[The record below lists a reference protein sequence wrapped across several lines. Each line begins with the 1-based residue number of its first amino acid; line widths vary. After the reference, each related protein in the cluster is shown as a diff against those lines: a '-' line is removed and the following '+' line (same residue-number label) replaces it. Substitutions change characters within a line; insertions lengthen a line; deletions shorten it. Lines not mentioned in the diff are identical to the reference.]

1 MSRVEFKKKK
11 VEIEAVRA
19 LAVVVV
25 IFGHLKLLGFNAGYL
40 GVDIFFV
47 ISGYLITG
55 VLVNNRNIDLKAF
68 YARRI
73 KRILPLATLVLVVT
87 LAVVRMLLSSSS
99 LGSIYDDI
107 GWSGLFLMNVALLER
122 SSDYFQLSAES
133 SFFQHYW
140 SLAVEEQFYL
150 FYPLLLLILY
160 KFRSKYLVVAS
171 MFLVTLVSLVYWLIQ
186 SSNNPATAYYG
197 TFGRVWELGAGALV
211 MLLLGSKS
219 NIQDEMKIKFRRIL
233 LVLFPVLLLAVRVVE
248 PQKSYSTIIVVFITA
263 VYLAFS
269 SQGSFKCNMLYKV
282 LGFLGGI
289 SFGLYLWH
297 WPVYLLSVNTAGGE
311 LTTGMKAIVIVV
323 TLILAVISKILLE
336 DKIHKLELKRHIK
349 LIYAIGILCILA
361 TTLLSQLPYFGSSTS
376 RDSLATNNLGSGKDE
391 GKSTLLPEDKTEEPQ
406 NSTKTEGG
414 DSGQVESGKKSP
426 IASDDYFP
434 PLTSREQLS
443 TYILNSSKAS
453 YGVKSLKQNL
463 GSIREDIG
471 YHSVA
476 GCAGENTS
484 CTEKKKNS
492 KEIFILGDSH
502 ANMWFPAFS
511 RVQAAGKYRVTSFAM
526 PGCPPVDLKGSNIVE
541 SIGKKKLKECGV
553 LLEKYLD
560 TIKKEKPEILI
571 LTGSIN
577 NGDGTWVDRYPA
589 IIKRLKPMVGKI
601 IFLGDFEYG
610 NEFVIEC
617 YNKNYTNPSVCGHK
631 PEDRKAIYTSRILAE
646 EKIIK
651 SVGVQYYNPSRL
663 QCSDVYCPAIINGIV
678 VYRDPYHITRTY
690 ARWIGNIL
698 IKDLNLN

>member
-1 MSRVEFKKKK
+1 VEFKKKK
-11 VEIEAVRA
+11 VEIEALRA

-25 IFGHLKLLGFNAGYL
+25 ILGHLKLLGFNAGYL

-55 VLVNNRNIDLKAF
+55 VLINNKKIDLKAF

-73 KRILPLATLVLVVT
+73 KRILPLATLVLLVT
-87 LAVVRMLLSSSS
+87 LAAVRMLLSDRS

-107 GWSGLFLMNVALLER
+107 GWSGLFLMNIALLER

-150 FYPLLLLILY
+150 FYPLLLLVLY
-160 KFRSKYLVVAS
+160 KFKSKYLVIAS
-171 MFLVTLVSLVYWLIQ
+171 MLSVTLISLVYWLIQ
-186 SSNNPATAYYG
+186 SSNNPATAYYS
-197 TFGRVWELGAGALV
+197 TIGRVWELGAGALV
-211 MLLLGSKS
+211 MLILGSKG
-219 NIQDEMKIKFRRIL
+219 NIQDEMKLKFRRIL
-233 LVLFPVLLLAVRVVE
+233 LILFPVLLLAVRLVE
-248 PQKSYSTIIVVFITA
+248 PQKSYSTIMVVFITA
-263 VYLAFS
+263 LYLAFS
-269 SQGSFKCNMLYKV
+269 SQGTFKSNMPYKI

-297 WPVYLLSVNTAGGE
+297 WPVYLISVNAAGGE
-311 LTTGMKAIVIVV
+311 LKIGIKAVVIIV

-336 DKIHKLELKRHIK
+336 DKIHKLELKRHTK
-349 LIYAIGILCILA
+349 LIYTIGIFCILS
-361 TTLLSQLPYFGSSTS
+361 TTLISQLPNFSSTS
-376 RDSLATNNLGSGKDE
+376 REILSTNNLGNVKDE
-391 GKSTLLPEDKTEEPQ
+391 GSSTLLPEDKNEQPINSTTTEE
-406 NSTKTEGG
+406 G
-414 DSGQVESGKKSP
+414 DSGQVEGGKKSP

-434 PLTSREQLS
+434 PLASMGQLS
-443 TYILNSSKAS
+443 TFIINSSKAS
-453 YGVKSLKQNL
+453 YRVKSLRQNL

-484 CTEKKKNS
+484 CTEKKKNG

-553 LLEKYLD
+553 LLEKYLA

-577 NGDGTWVDRYPA
+577 NGDGVWVDRYPA

-631 PEDRKAIYTSRILAE
+631 PEDRKAMYTSRILAE

-651 SVGVQYYNPSRL
+651 SVGVQYYNPSKL
-663 QCSDVYCPAIINGIV
+663 QCSEVYCPAIINGIV

-698 IKDLNLN
+698 IKELNLN

>member
-1 MSRVEFKKKK
+1 VEFKKKK
-11 VEIEAVRA
+11 VEIEALRA

-25 IFGHLKLLGFNAGYL
+25 ILGHLKLLGFNAGYL

-55 VLVNNRNIDLKAF
+55 VLINNKKIDLKAF
-68 YARRI
+68 YARRV

-87 LAVVRMLLSSSS
+87 LAAVRMLLSDRS

-150 FYPLLLLILY
+150 FYPLLLLVLY
-160 KFRSKYLVVAS
+160 KFKSKYLVIAS
-171 MFLVTLVSLVYWLIQ
+171 MLSVTLISLVYWLIQ
-186 SSNNPATAYYG
+186 SSNNPASAYYS
-197 TFGRVWELGAGALV
+197 TIGRVWELGAGALV

-219 NIQDEMKIKFRRIL
+219 NIQDEMKLIFRRIL
-233 LVLFPVLLLAVRVVE
+233 LILFPVLLLAVRLVE
-248 PQKSYSTIIVVFITA
+248 PQKSYSTIMVVFITA
-263 VYLAFS
+263 LYLAFS
-269 SQGSFKCNMLYKV
+269 SQGSFKSNMPYKI

-297 WPVYLLSVNTAGGE
+297 WPVYLISVNATGGE
-311 LTTGMKAIVIVV
+311 LTIGMKAVVIIV

-336 DKIHKLELKRHIK
+336 DKIHKLELRRHIK
-349 LIYAIGILCILA
+349 LIYAIGILCIFS
-361 TTLLSQLPYFGSSTS
+361 TTLLSQLPNFSSTS
-376 RDSLATNNLGSGKDE
+376 REILPTNNSGIEKE
-391 GKSTLLPEDKTEEPQ
+391 EVTSTLLPEDKTEQPP
-406 NSTKTEGG
+406 NSTTTEEG
-414 DSGQVESGKKSP
+414 DSEQVEGFKKSP
-426 IASDDYFP
+426 IASDDYFT
-434 PLTSREQLS
+434 PLTSMGQLS
-443 TYILNSSKAS
+443 SFIINSSKAS
-453 YGVKSLKQNL
+453 YRVKSLKQNL

-484 CTEKKKNS
+484 CTEKMKNG

-526 PGCPPVDLKGSNIVE
+526 PGCPPVDLRGSKIVE

-553 LLEKYLD
+553 LLEKYLA

-577 NGDGTWVDRYPA
+577 NGDGAWVDRYPA

-617 YNKNYTNPSVCGHK
+617 YNKNYTNPGVCGHK
-631 PEDRKAIYTSRILAE
+631 PEDRKAMYTSRILAE

-651 SVGVQYYNPSRL
+651 SVGVQYYNPSKL
-663 QCSDVYCPAIINGIV
+663 QCSEAYCPAIINGIV

-698 IKDLNLN
+698 IKELNLN

>member
-1 MSRVEFKKKK
+1 MEFKKKK
-11 VEIEAVRA
+11 VEIEALRA

-25 IFGHLKLLGFNAGYL
+25 ILGHLKLLGFNAGYL

-55 VLVNNRNIDLKAF
+55 VLINNKKIDLKAF

-73 KRILPLATLVLVVT
+73 KRILPLATLVLLVT
-87 LAVVRMLLSSSS
+87 LAAVRMLLSDRS

-107 GWSGLFLMNVALLER
+107 GWSGLFLMNIALLER

-150 FYPLLLLILY
+150 FYPLLLLVLY
-160 KFRSKYLVVAS
+160 KFKSKYLVIAS
-171 MFLVTLVSLVYWLIQ
+171 MLSVTLISLVYWLIQ
-186 SSNNPATAYYG
+186 SSNNPATAYYS
-197 TFGRVWELGAGALV
+197 TIGRVWELGAGALV
-211 MLLLGSKS
+211 MLILGSKG
-219 NIQDEMKIKFRRIL
+219 NIQDEMKLKFRRIL
-233 LVLFPVLLLAVRVVE
+233 LILFPVLLLAVRLVE
-248 PQKSYSTIIVVFITA
+248 PQKSYSTIMVVFITA
-263 VYLAFS
+263 LYLAFS
-269 SQGSFKCNMLYKV
+269 SQGTFKSNMPYKI

-297 WPVYLLSVNTAGGE
+297 WPVYLISVNAAGGE
-311 LTTGMKAIVIVV
+311 LKIGIKAVVIIV

-336 DKIHKLELKRHIK
+336 DKIHKLELKRHTK
-349 LIYAIGILCILA
+349 LIYTIGIFCILS
-361 TTLLSQLPYFGSSTS
+361 TTLISQLPNFSSTS
-376 RDSLATNNLGSGKDE
+376 REILSTNNLGNVKDE
-391 GKSTLLPEDKTEEPQ
+391 GSSTLLPEDKNEQPINSTTTEE
-406 NSTKTEGG
+406 G
-414 DSGQVESGKKSP
+414 DSGQVEGGKKSP

-434 PLTSREQLS
+434 PLASMGQLS
-443 TYILNSSKAS
+443 TFIINSSKAS
-453 YGVKSLKQNL
+453 YRVNSLRQNL

-484 CTEKKKNS
+484 CTEKKKNG

-553 LLEKYLD
+553 LLEKYLA

-577 NGDGTWVDRYPA
+577 NGDGVWVDRYPA

-631 PEDRKAIYTSRILAE
+631 PEDRKAMYTSRILAE

-651 SVGVQYYNPSRL
+651 SVGVQYYNPSKL
-663 QCSDVYCPAIINGIV
+663 QCSEVYCPAIINGIV

-698 IKDLNLN
+698 IKELNLN

>member
-1 MSRVEFKKKK
+1 M
-11 VEIEAVRA
+11 
-19 LAVVVV
+19 
-25 IFGHLKLLGFNAGYL
+25 
-40 GVDIFFV
+40 
-47 ISGYLITG
+47 
-55 VLVNNRNIDLKAF
+55 
-68 YARRI
+68 
-73 KRILPLATLVLVVT
+73 P
-87 LAVVRMLLSSSS
+87 
-99 LGSIYDDI
+99 
-107 GWSGLFLMNVALLER
+107 
-122 SSDYFQLSAES
+122 
-133 SFFQHYW
+133 
-140 SLAVEEQFYL
+140 
-150 FYPLLLLILY
+150 Y
-160 KFRSKYLVVAS
+160 K
-171 MFLVTLVSLVYWLIQ
+171 I
-186 SSNNPATAYYG
+186 
-197 TFGRVWELGAGALV
+197 
-211 MLLLGSKS
+211 
-219 NIQDEMKIKFRRIL
+219 
-233 LVLFPVLLLAVRVVE
+233 
-248 PQKSYSTIIVVFITA
+248 
-263 VYLAFS
+263 
-269 SQGSFKCNMLYKV
+269 

-297 WPVYLLSVNTAGGE
+297 WPVYLISVNAAGGE
-311 LTTGMKAIVIVV
+311 LKIGIKAVVIIV

-336 DKIHKLELKRHIK
+336 DKIHKLELKRHTK
-349 LIYAIGILCILA
+349 LIYTIGIFCILS
-361 TTLLSQLPYFGSSTS
+361 TTLISQLPNFSSTS
-376 RDSLATNNLGSGKDE
+376 REILSTNNLGNVKDE
-391 GKSTLLPEDKTEEPQ
+391 GSSTLLPEDKNEQPINSTTTEE
-406 NSTKTEGG
+406 G
-414 DSGQVESGKKSP
+414 DSGQVEGGKKSP

-434 PLTSREQLS
+434 PLASMGQLS
-443 TYILNSSKAS
+443 TFIINSSKAS
-453 YGVKSLKQNL
+453 YRVNSLRQNL

-484 CTEKKKNS
+484 CTEKKKNG

-553 LLEKYLD
+553 LLEKYLA

-577 NGDGTWVDRYPA
+577 NGDGVWVDRYPA

-631 PEDRKAIYTSRILAE
+631 PEDRKAMYTSRILAE

-651 SVGVQYYNPSRL
+651 SVGVQYYNPSKL
-663 QCSDVYCPAIINGIV
+663 QCSEVYCPAIINGIV

-698 IKDLNLN
+698 IKELNLN